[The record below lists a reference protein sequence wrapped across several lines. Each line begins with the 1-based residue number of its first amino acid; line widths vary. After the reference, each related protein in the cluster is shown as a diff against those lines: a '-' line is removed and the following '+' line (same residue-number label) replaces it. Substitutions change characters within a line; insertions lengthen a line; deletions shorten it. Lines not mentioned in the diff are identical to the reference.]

1 MTGSADIQLTT
12 PPSVKIPKNNEKEN
26 FSWNCSVLFSA
37 YVSTTQLA
45 STCSKSISETLEQG
59 VKSVQVNKN
68 DDDLNPLLLTL
79 NKCFTSFYSF
89 SIWLWTSIMPAEL
102 RLYYRKQPFRSV
114 LKNTSFTW
122 TSVHFQVKLQAIDH

>member
-59 VKSVQVNKN
+59 VKSVQVNNN
-68 DDDLNPLLLTL
+68 DDDLNLLLLTL

-89 SIWLWTSIMPAEL
+89 SCWLWTSIMPAEL
-102 RLYYRKQPFRSV
+102 RLYYRKQSFRSV